1 MPALLETVL
10 VSQKLLSVKTVVK
23 TVVVKTVV
31 KTVVVKTVVKTV
43 VVKTGA
49 IGDSLGEPETA
60 GAKMDDE

>member
-10 VSQKLLSVKTVVK
+10 VSQKLLS
-23 TVVVKTVV
+23 VKTVV